1 MSDRVAPSGEENLL
15 ANEKEPSVGLLL
27 LLSGIVLGSSI
38 LGKCQQAS
46 EERLEEKKRSTR
58 SLNNFMMHP
67 YFSSVETRSSIKSW
81 ILKKYQRQKSL
92 FKSAFKALNC
102 IFM

>member
-27 LLSGIVLGSSI
+27 LSLVLGSSI

-46 EERLEEKKRSTR
+46 EERLLEKKHSQQ
-58 SLNNFMMHP
+58 P
-67 YFSSVETRSSIKSW
+67 
-81 ILKKYQRQKSL
+81 
-92 FKSAFKALNC
+92 
-102 IFM
+102 